1 MAVRE
6 FNQYHFSSWSK
17 KLTKVYW
24 IKMPDCLLRLPATLS
39 GIDLL
44 GPYNQSQSQTKQKNI
59 PDNWDIQAETHDLY
73 DFNSGQIS

>member
-24 IKMPDCLLRLPATLS
+24 IKMPDCLLCLPATLS

-44 GPYNQSQSQTKQKNI
+44 GRLTETLQSKPN
-59 PDNWDIQAETHDLY
+59 QAEEHTW
-73 DFNSGQIS
+73 

>member
-1 MAVRE
+1 
-6 FNQYHFSSWSK
+6 
-17 KLTKVYW
+17 
-24 IKMPDCLLRLPATLS
+24 MPDCLLRLPATLS